1 MTNQESLDH
10 QSARESKLIL
20 KTNPRLKL
28 YSIGFFLV
36 ISTDYEHSRK
46 RNRMK
51 SVPFFLCAMTFNS
64 RFYLII
70 ASNQQIWN
78 PNSAEANFTT
88 VWLDR
93 LGKDIALVFTFRPVP
108 NLLGWP
114 YFFKKWRIKCCKK
127 FKLLSWLVF
136 SYPIMQTFLQFEH
149 VWWINAS
156 CFGLP
161 LR

>member
-10 QSARESKLIL
+10 QSARESELIL

-28 YSIGFFLV
+28 KSIGFFLV

-51 SVPFFLCAMTFNS
+51 SVPFFCAPWLSIPDFTWLTPPISKFEIPTA
-64 RFYLII
+64 RK
-70 ASNQQIWN
+70 Q
-78 PNSAEANFTT
+78 NFTT
-88 VWLDR
+88 VSLDR
-93 LGKDIALVFTFRPVP
+93 LGKDNALVFNFRPVP

-114 YFFKKWRIKCCKK
+114 YFLNKWRIKCCKK

-136 SYPIMQTFLQFEH
+136 SYPTMQTFLQFEH